1 MSVRSYTKI
10 WLHLIWGTH
19 NKDKLLLEK
28 SFRKELSTY
37 LYKYSKEKGI
47 YMKINYVNSDHVH
60 AIINLPTNYTIE
72 EVMKLIKGNSSF
84 WTNKKLNFKFS
95 WARGYGAFSIS
106 ESVLPKVEN
115 YIRNQGEHHRQIS
128 FTDEYEL
135 FLKKYNIKTG

>member
-19 NKDKLLLEK
+19 NNEKLLVNK
-28 SFRKELSTY
+28 NIRKELSAH

-72 EVMKLIKGNSSF
+72 DVMKLIKGNSSF
-84 WTNKKLNFKFS
+84 WINKKLNFKFS
-95 WARGYGAFSIS
+95 WARGYGAFSVS

-115 YIRNQGEHHRQIS
+115 YIRNQEEHHRKIS
-128 FTDEYEL
+128 FSDEYKL
-135 FLKKYNIKTG
+135 FLRKYNIQTG